1 MTKASRQG
9 LALVLLGTTLLSF
22 SALSF
27 PALSFPV
34 QGQEDYRNTDYI
46 DYLEVWEIVEPE
58 GEVESGI
65 SDEPALDKPALNSDD
80 ADSID
85 TGRCEAVFRH
95 FDEII
100 QPMPGS
106 VYPWSGK
113 GFAFA
118 ALRRYYE
125 SIAAF
130 NEICVVETNNADDQ
144 HAEVPDLQELGGGDG
159 SEAYVALAGE
169 GIFDTQAGGVYL
181 QLT

>member
-1 MTKASRQG
+1 MTKASRQE

-46 DYLEVWEIVEPE
+46 DYIEVWEIVEPE
-58 GEVESGI
+58 GEVEAEI
-65 SDEPALDKPALNSDD
+65 SDEPALNSDD

-85 TGRCEAVFRH
+85 TGRCEIVFRH

-118 ALRRYYE
+118 ALGRYYE

-130 NEICVVETNNADDQ
+130 NEIRKEKPINADAQ

-169 GIFDTQAGGVYL
+169 GIFDTQAGAVYL
-181 QLT
+181 QLP